1 MMRYRRAMGVALGM
15 LMAFNTAC
23 YSFVPV
29 AAGPAPQVGDQ
40 VRVRFNADGTTGMTP
55 TLGPGVEAA
64 EGTLNELRA
73 DGSVVVGV
81 VQVRLVAG
89 VDRFWAGQNVVTIP
103 ATYIA
108 GLDVRRS
115 DPTKTR
121 TAVIGGALAIAV
133 IFALALATG
142 GAHGNSPV
150 GDTQPPP

>member
-1 MMRYRRAMGVALGM
+1 MMKYRRAMGVVLGV

-23 YSFVPV
+23 YSFVP
-29 AAGPAPQVGDQ
+29 ATQGPAPLAGDQ
-40 VRVRFNADGTTGMTP
+40 VRVRFNADGTAGMTS
-55 TLGPGVEAA
+55 TLGPGVESA
-64 EGTLNELRA
+64 EGTLNEMRA

-81 VQVRLVAG
+81 VQVRLSAG

-115 DPTKTR
+115 DRGKTR
-121 TAVIGGALAIAV
+121 AAIIGGSLAIAA

-142 GAHGNSPV
+142 GAHGNAPV